1 MKGCE
6 CPMKRLTFHVQIRL
20 TIGLYFLCFI
30 LAHVFKQG
38 WLTNVGWII
47 YGLFFIINPVW
58 PQSWDWRD
66 HNVLRRSIRIAGVL
80 AIIIGLITRFG
91 V

>member
-6 CPMKRLTFHVQIRL
+6 CPMNRLTFHVQIRL

-30 LAHVFKQG
+30 LARVFKQG

-58 PQSWDWRD
+58 PQSWDWKD
-66 HNVLRRSIRIAGVL
+66 HTILRRSIRIAGVL

>member
-20 TIGLYFLCFI
+20 SLGIGLLCFI
-30 LAHVFKQG
+30 LASVVKQG
-38 WLTNVGWII
+38 LFMNAAWII
-47 YGLFFIINPVW
+47 YGLFWIINPVW
-58 PQSWDWRD
+58 PQSWDWKD
-66 HNVLRRSIRIAGVL
+66 HNILRRSIRIAGVL